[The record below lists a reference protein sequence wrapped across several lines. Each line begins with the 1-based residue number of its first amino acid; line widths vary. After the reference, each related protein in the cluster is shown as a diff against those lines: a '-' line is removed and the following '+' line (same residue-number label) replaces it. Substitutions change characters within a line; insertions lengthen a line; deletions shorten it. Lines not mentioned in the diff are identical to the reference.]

1 MTTLTITLPDSLGRR
16 LVEHLDEYK
25 RADAK
30 ASAALAIEDWNAF
43 NTAMS
48 DRNLNA
54 DGVVLLLKDDLKT
67 LIEKEEARP

>member
-1 MTTLTITLPDSLGRR
+1 MTTFTINLPASLGQR

-30 ASAALAIEDWNAF
+30 ASAALAIEDWSAF
-43 NTAMS
+43 HAAMS